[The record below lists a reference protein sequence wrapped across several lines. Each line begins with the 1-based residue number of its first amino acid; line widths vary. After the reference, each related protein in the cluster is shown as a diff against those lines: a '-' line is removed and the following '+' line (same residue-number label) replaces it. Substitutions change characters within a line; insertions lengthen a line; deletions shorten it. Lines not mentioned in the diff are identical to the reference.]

1 MTLGFMQSWPKGMA
15 MKDDRTYFIEKI
27 NLGLWNQGLIKRIE
41 YIDSLEEYRS
51 KFGDNWDW
59 KPRLHPKLHT
69 IRIDQNDRWRPEMDI
84 HFVINGRTKDR
95 FQFAPVVKC
104 VSVQEI
110 EFYWW
115 KPEHPELYPNP
126 YDDKLGDR
134 YCDLYVDNRVLNI
147 EEVESL
153 ALNDGFETV
162 EDFFRYFNEDFK
174 GKLIH
179 WTNLKY

>member
-69 IRIDQNDRWRPEMDI
+69 IRKDQNDRWRPGMDI

-104 VSVQEI
+104 TIVQRI
-110 EFYWW
+110 EVKHAFPHRYVFI
-115 KPEHPELYPNP
+115 
-126 YDDKLGDR
+126 DDR
-134 YCDLYVDNRVLNI
+134 YIASWKELDA
-147 EEVESL
+147 L
-153 ALNDGFETV
+153 ARNDGFDSI